1 MTRLAVAV
9 LAALFLLASC
19 VAPDRTYEP
28 YEADAVSTAEDAA
41 SAAQTALLAVDAS
54 TRGNVTQNY
63 LSVVLEDAE
72 ADASGVQ
79 GTFDSIQPP
88 GSEGDKLKDE
98 LDKLLDDAAS
108 VLEELRITV
117 RRGELEKLPD
127 IAHPLN
133 DTAKKLDDFATE
145 HER

>member
-1 MTRLAVAV
+1 VIAPL
-9 LAALFLLASC
+9 LLLASC

-28 YEADAVSTAEDAA
+28 YEADAVATAEDAA

-54 TRGNVTQNY
+54 TRSNVTQNY
-63 LSVVLEDAE
+63 LSIVLEEAE

-88 GSEGDKLKDE
+88 NSEADRLKNE

-108 VLEELRITV
+108 VLEELRIAI

-127 IAHPLN
+127 IAHPLD
-133 DTAKKLDDFATE
+133 DTAKKLDDFATA